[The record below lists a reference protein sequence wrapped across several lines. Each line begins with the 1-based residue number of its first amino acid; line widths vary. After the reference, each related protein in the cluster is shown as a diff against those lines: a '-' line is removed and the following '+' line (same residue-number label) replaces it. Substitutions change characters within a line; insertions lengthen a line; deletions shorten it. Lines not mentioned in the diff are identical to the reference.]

1 MNDID
6 ELKHLRRVLLITRG
20 RVARLD
26 FHDRDETLLLLQGRA
41 FADAACAAVGSV
53 RAEWSD
59 GEMDDV
65 NAGLDLAV
73 QLDIRRNVPSD
84 VHDAGGL
91 IRRLCERVE
100 RLERALAEAIGY
112 DIDKK
117 EAAE

>member
-26 FHDRDETLLLLQGRA
+26 FHDRDETVLLLRGRA
-41 FADAACAAVGSV
+41 LADQACRAVRGV
-53 RAEWSD
+53 EAEWLE
-59 GEMDDV
+59 GHLDDV
-65 NAGLDLAV
+65 TAGLDLAV